1 LTEYLGYSRMDVTRV
16 RPIKS
21 KVTNTNFNRSAKDL
35 LKNITGDEKLIPVL
49 ENSLNIW
56 SPVKLMD
63 I

>member
-1 LTEYLGYSRMDVTRV
+1 MDVTRV